1 MKLSVYDIVF
11 GITVSTLLF
20 LMLASF
26 LIGFFM
32 IYRKR
37 RKEYQQEKET
47 MKISFNNEILQSRIE
62 TQEYAF
68 AQLGQELHDNIGQ
81 LLSTTKMLLGITER
95 NLSEVP
101 DTLKTAEE
109 TLGKAIQDIRALS
122 KSLNREWLQ
131 QFNLLENLNNELE
144 RINTAGDVQTKMD
157 TIVTVLPLPA
167 ESQVMLFRI
176 AQEALQNSIKHAK
189 AKNIRVTL
197 IRKHNDIDLFIS
209 DDGAGFNI
217 DKNGGKGV
225 GIINMQHRAQLL
237 GGSISWHAVEGN
249 GTEVYI
255 SIPLTSKTDNYEH

>member
-1 MKLSVYDIVF
+1 MEKDIV
-11 GITVSTLLF
+11 TLIV
-20 LMLASF
+20 AISI
-26 LIGFFM
+26 LILILSLVVVIVLINYKTKQQVYLREKEAM
-32 IYRKR
+32 
-37 RKEYQQEKET
+37 RKEFINQLMQAQ
-47 MKISFNNEILQSRIE
+47 LE

>member
-1 MKLSVYDIVF
+1 MEKEIVTLIIAISILILILSLVVVIV
-11 GITVSTLLF
+11 
-20 LMLASF
+20 
-26 LIGFFM
+26 LINYKTKQQ
-32 IYRKR
+32 IYIREKEAM
-37 RKEYQQEKET
+37 RKEFTNQL
-47 MKISFNNEILQSRIE
+47 MKAQLE

-68 AQLGQELHDNIGQ
+68 TQLGQELHDNIGQ

-122 KSLNREWLQ
+122 KSLNQEWLQ

-144 RINTAGDVQTKMD
+144 RINTVGEVQTEMN
-157 TIVTVLPLPA
+157 TPLTELPLPA

-176 AQEALQNSIKHAK
+176 VQEALQNSIKHAK
-189 AKNIRVTL
+189 AKNIQVTL
-197 IRKHNDIDLFIS
+197 IRKKDDLELFIS
-209 DDGAGFNI
+209 DDGTGFNTE
-217 DKNGGKGV
+217 KNSGNGV

-237 GGSISWHAVEGN
+237 GGSISWHAADGN

-255 SIPLTSKTDNYEH
+255 SIPLTQKSDNHEG

>member
-1 MKLSVYDIVF
+1 MKLTVYDIVL
-11 GITVSTLLF
+11 GIVVSTLLF
-20 LMLASF
+20 LILASF

-37 RKEYQQEKET
+37 RREHLKEKET
-47 MKISFNNEILQSRIE
+47 MKITFNNEILQSRIE
-62 TQEYAF
+62 TQEDAF

-122 KSLNREWLQ
+122 KSLNQEWLQ
-131 QFNLLENLNNELE
+131 QFNLPENLNNELE
-144 RINTAGDVQTKMD
+144 RINTAGEVQTKMN
-157 TIVTVLPLPA
+157 TTLTRLPLPA

-176 AQEALQNSIKHAK
+176 VQEALQNCIKHAK
-189 AKNIRVTL
+189 AKNIQVIL
-197 IRKHNDIDLFIS
+197 ITKNDDLELFIK
-209 DDGAGFNI
+209 DDGTGFNGE
-217 DKNGGKGV
+217 KNSGKGV
-225 GIINMQHRAQLL
+225 GIINMQHRAKLL
-237 GGSISWHAVEGN
+237 GGSISWQAVEGY

-255 SIPLTSKTDNYEH
+255 RIPLKQKTGSYED

>member
-1 MKLSVYDIVF
+1 M
-11 GITVSTLLF
+11 
-20 LMLASF
+20 
-26 LIGFFM
+26 
-32 IYRKR
+32 
-37 RKEYQQEKET
+37 EKEIVT
-47 MKISFNNEILQSRIE
+47 LIIAISILILILSLVVVIVLINYKTRQQIYLREKEAMQKEFINQLMQAQLE
-62 TQEYAF
+62 TQEDAF

-144 RINTAGDVQTKMD
+144 RINTVGEVQTKMN
-157 TIVTVLPLPA
+157 TTLIGLPLPA

-176 AQEALQNSIKHAK
+176 VQEALQNCIKHAK
-189 AKNIRVTL
+189 AKNIQVTL
-197 IRKHNDIDLFIS
+197 ITKNDDLELFIK
-209 DDGAGFNI
+209 DDGTGFNGE
-217 DKNGGKGV
+217 KNSGKGV
-225 GIINMQHRAQLL
+225 GIINMQHRAKLL
-237 GGSISWHAVEGN
+237 GGSISWQAVEGN

-255 SIPLTSKTDNYEH
+255 RIPLKQKTGSYED